1 MWILIVDDSEDIRLL
16 LSRYLEKAGYC
27 HILQAA
33 SAQEAF
39 RLLGIGEEIHPPADE
54 QLDIDLILLDI
65 VMPGMDGV
73 IACRRIREAEQHADT
88 PIIMVSAVSDVA
100 LLEEAFD
107 AGVTDYIEKPVNNIE
122 LLARMH
128 SALRL
133 KEEMDRRKQHE
144 ALLLNLTAQLRD
156 ANEALHALTILDGLT
171 GVANR
176 RRFDEYIQH
185 EWSRAQRSRHPLS
198 LLMIDIDD
206 FKAYNDT
213 YGHQVGDDCLKRVAE
228 EIKCSLHRPGDLV
241 ARYGGEEF
249 AVVLPD
255 TELSGALEIAEILH
269 CSVAALNIPHATSRA
284 AECVTISMGVACQ
297 IPNLGQYSSEI
308 VELADQALYQ
318 AKHQGRNRVVQAPPS
333 QPSLRKVEAD
343 GTA

>member
-16 LSRYLEKAGYC
+16 LGRYLEKAGYK
-27 HILQAA
+27 HVLQAV
-33 SAQEAF
+33 SAQQAF
-39 RLLGIGEEIHPPADE
+39 RLLGMGEEAPSSAE
-54 QLDIDLILLDI
+54 GRLDIDLILLDI
-65 VMPGMDGV
+65 VMQGMDGV
-73 IACRRIREAEQHADT
+73 DACRRIRETEAHADT
-88 PIIMVSAVSDVA
+88 PIIMVSAISDVA

-107 AGVTDYIEKPVNNIE
+107 AGATDYVEKPVNKIE
-122 LLARMH
+122 LLARMR

-144 ALLLNLTAQLRD
+144 ALLMNLTAQLKE
-156 ANEALHALTILDGLT
+156 ANEALRALTISDGLT

-185 EWSRAQRSRHPLS
+185 EWNRAQRTGLPLS

-213 YGHQVGDDCLKRVAE
+213 YGHQAGDDCLKQVAE
-228 EIKCSLHRPGDLV
+228 AINRALHRPADLV

-255 TELSGALEIAEILH
+255 TDEAGAVELANSLREV
-269 CSVAALNIPHATSRA
+269 VAGLGVAHRASRA
-284 AECVTISMGVACQ
+284 AEYVTISLGVASQ
-297 IPNLGQYSSEI
+297 VPSQGQCFP
-308 VELADQALYQ
+308 ELINMADQALYQ
-318 AKHQGRNRVVQAPPS
+318 AKHQGRNRVVYLPFESCLKA
-333 QPSLRKVEAD
+333 KTKEI
-343 GTA
+343 G